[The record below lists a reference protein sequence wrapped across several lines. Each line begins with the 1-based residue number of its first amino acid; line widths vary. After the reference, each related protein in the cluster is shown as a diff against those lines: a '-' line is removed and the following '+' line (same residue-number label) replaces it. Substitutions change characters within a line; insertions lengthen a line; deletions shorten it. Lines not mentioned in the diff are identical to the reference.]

1 MQQTPP
7 TPNVAHQENETHLR
21 ETWNLLIRNWL
32 VISASLI
39 LSVGAAAAYTV
50 YTVPVYES
58 VTTIQIE
65 EERSDLPVLDILQT
79 ISTGSQVETEMEV
92 VRSRTLIEGVVDS
105 LGLQVQLQAPRGI
118 ARAVLL
124 GAIYVERWAPE
135 GLYVLD
141 RQPDGSYSITEQET
155 QARVGTASVGA
166 AAAVPGATFTLR
178 DPASEHEQI
187 IINVEPFE
195 LAVQNLR
202 HTLVVGRPNR
212 EAAIITVRYES
223 TDTQLVHQ
231 IPNALAS
238 RYISDGRLVRKAE
251 ATSTVTFLEDQIDT
265 LSIQLR
271 QSEEVLTGFREVEQ
285 VVSLQAEAD
294 AQVTNMSRLQ
304 ADRNQIEAERD
315 ALQTMVDA
323 VDLEA
328 ALADPAD
335 PSPYTKL
342 ISFPTL
348 FRNQAASEMLR
359 SLNAAVNERS
369 GLLQRRT
376 LQDPDVINMT
386 GRIQDIET
394 QLRNTA
400 VTYLQGLENQV
411 DGYDAMLE
419 QFGAELERIPETEV
433 QLMRLERE
441 KNVLEDIYTLLQ
453 QRLQEARILE
463 AVQDVSVRVVDLAI
477 LPPEPVSPRKALNL
491 LLGLILGGIL
501 GVGIA
506 STREYMDETVH
517 TREDIQAAT
526 GGAPILGMIPRIRQA
541 GLNGKSSKSAISTI
555 GGVGE
560 LGARLV
566 AGRDPRNPVSEAY
579 RSLRTNLTFS
589 NPDKPPKIIVFTSP
603 LPQDGKST
611 TAANLAI
618 TLTQQ
623 GIKTLLIDADL
634 RRGLLHGVFGVNRD
648 PGLTNVLA
656 GGAAISEAIQEID
669 LQESGKLDFMSSG
682 PYPPNPAEILG
693 SQRMKSLLEAL
704 DERYDLV
711 LIDSAP
717 LTVVTDAAVLGTK
730 ADGVVLVARANVTE
744 KGALTYAAEQLR
756 NVRAPILGCVLNDVD
771 YRRDSRYYSTYGK
784 YGYYHHYYYG
794 DDGDK
799 KKKKKKA

>member
-1 MQQTPP
+1 MEQKPT
-7 TPNVAHQENETHLR
+7 TPNVAHPDDPIHLR
-21 ETWNLLIRNWL
+21 DTWNLLIRNWL

-39 LSVGAAAAYTV
+39 LCVGASVAYTLYV
-50 YTVPVYES
+50 VPVYES

-65 EERSDLPVLDILQT
+65 EEQSNIPVLDILQT
-79 ISTGSQVETEMEV
+79 ISKGSQVETEMEV
-92 VRSRTLIEGVVDS
+92 VRSRTLTEGVVDS
-105 LGLQVQLQAPRGI
+105 LGLQVQLEAPRGV
-118 ARAVLL
+118 ARALLL

-155 QARVGTASVGA
+155 QTRVGTASVGA

-187 IINVEPFE
+187 IIDVAPFE
-195 LAVQNLR
+195 LAVQSLR
-202 HTLVVGRPNR
+202 HTLAVVRPNR

-271 QSEEVLTGFREVEQ
+271 QSEEALTGFREVEQ

-315 ALQTMVDA
+315 ALQTMVAA

-376 LQDPDVINMT
+376 LQDPDVMNMT

-400 VTYLQGLENQV
+400 ITYLQGLENQV

-419 QFGAELERIPETEV
+419 QFGADLERIPETEV

-441 KNVLEDIYTLLQ
+441 KNVLEEIYTLLQ

-477 LPPEPVSPRKALNL
+477 LPPEPVTPRKALNL
-491 LLGLILGGIL
+491 LLGLILGGIF

-506 STREYMDETVH
+506 FTREYMDETVH

-541 GLNGKSSKSAISTI
+541 GLNGKSSTSAMSTI

-799 KKKKKKA
+799 KKKKKA